1 VLSEGW
7 RRSLE
12 GRLVVRLAALNILG
26 MLAGFVG
33 LLIKSYRIA
42 RGLSD
47 EGLADRF
54 VGEFLKEAAWSFPLF
69 AIVLLAVVVLTV
81 RSSLTPVRAASQQ
94 AAAITP
100 SRTDLRLETSN
111 IPAEIAPLV
120 NAVNGALDRL
130 QAGFD
135 AQRRFTGDA
144 AHELRTPLAILTA
157 GLEALPDGAA
167 VDRLRGDLAR
177 MARLVDQL
185 LRVARLDAVPLER
198 SERADLRVVASAV
211 VEQLAPWAVARGRT
225 LALDAPDSAIW
236 IRCNRDALESAIRN
250 LVENAV
256 TRTAPATEV
265 LVTVCTDPAISVID
279 HGAGIASSD
288 RARIFERFW
297 RAPGQTSPGAG
308 LGLSIVA
315 EVARLHGGK
324 VLVEDTAGGGA
335 TFILRLTTSEAISD
349 GISRQ
354 HAP

>member
-120 NAVNGALDRL
+120 NAV
-130 QAGFD
+130 
-135 AQRRFTGDA
+135 DA